1 MKRIRTSNHPTL
13 RATAVAV
20 ALGLLG
26 MASADLR
33 FNVSVTTSTS
43 YARPEGV
50 PSSGSYEIDFRA
62 GQARVVE
69 PDGTVLLFDFKAS
82 KVTVMNSTLKTFYT
96 QSLAET
102 LKSDHQDAAAPTL
115 AESTNANSQT
125 FFGANAYKF
134 SIRSNTASSGA
145 TLGALA
151 GGSTTT
157 TTSRQLANL
166 EGDAWLADG
175 SETKGFI
182 GSIAPIV
189 LISAPSFLAS
199 SLTDQLNS
207 LTGIPVSMSL
217 VWSNTDKSTG
227 STDMVVTGVESVTL
241 DAALF
246 ETPSQYKP
254 TQKPRTR

>member
-1 MKRIRTSNHPTL
+1 MKRIRTSNDPTL

-62 GQARVVE
+62 CQARVVE

-125 FFGANAYKF
+125 F
-134 SIRSNTASSGA
+134 
-145 TLGALA
+145 LVPML
-151 GGSTTT
+151 
-157 TTSRQLANL
+157 TSFRPEVKPHRQAQ
-166 EGDAWLADG
+166 
-175 SETKGFI
+175 
-182 GSIAPIV
+182 P
-189 LISAPSFLAS
+189 
-199 SLTDQLNS
+199 
-207 LTGIPVSMSL
+207 
-217 VWSNTDKSTG
+217 
-227 STDMVVTGVESVTL
+227 
-241 DAALF
+241 
-246 ETPSQYKP
+246 
-254 TQKPRTR
+254 